1 MPPRVAI
8 IYNQPT
14 RLSYATSAEEKS
26 AQAIAESAE
35 AVRRAFLELSYPVEM
50 VPLLPPLEQVPDRL
64 SSLQADV
71 VFNLF
76 EGFEDWPETEAAVA
90 DIMTE
95 LGLRYTGC
103 SGATLSLALDKARSK
118 TLMESAE
125 IDTPKC
131 QVLSPRTLSKLR
143 LAYPCIVKPYAQ
155 DASLG
160 ISEDSVVYN
169 YAALGGKVR
178 EISKLFGGR
187 VVVEEYVDGR
197 EFNITVLGGS
207 EPTPLPISEINY
219 SLPPDVP
226 RILTFAAKWD
236 PNSLYFKGTSAVC
249 PADIDPALRAHIE
262 DTAVRLFRLFDCTG
276 YARVDFRLDNEGH
289 LKALEMNPNPDISP
303 NSGAALQA
311 SAAGL
316 SYARFI
322 ENILLMAM
330 ETVTN

>member
-1 MPPRVAI
+1 MQPRVAI
-8 IYNQPT
+8 LYNQPNQP
-14 RLSYATSAEEKS
+14 SYATSVEEKS
-26 AQAIAESAE
+26 AQAIVESAE
-35 AVRRAFLELSYPVEM
+35 AVRRALLELSYPVEM

-64 SSLQADV
+64 NNLQADV

-103 SGATLSLALDKARSK
+103 TGATLSLALDKARSK
-118 TLMESAE
+118 ALMESAE

-160 ISEDSVVYN
+160 ISEDSVVN
-169 YAALGGKVR
+169 DYAALGEKVR
-178 EISKLFGGR
+178 EISKRFGGR
-187 VVVEEYVDGR
+187 ALVEEYVDGR
-197 EFNITVLGGS
+197 EFNITVLGSS
-207 EPTPLPISEINY
+207 EPTPLPISEIDY

-236 PNSLYFKGTSAVC
+236 PDSIYFKGTSAVC
-249 PADIDPALRAHIE
+249 PAEIDAVLRAQIE
-262 DTAVRLFRLFDCTG
+262 DAAIRLFRVFDCTG
-276 YARVDFRLDNEGH
+276 YARVDFRMDNEGQ
-289 LKALEMNPNPDISP
+289 LKALELNPNPDISP

-311 SAAGL
+311 SVAGM

-330 ETVTN
+330 ETVTS